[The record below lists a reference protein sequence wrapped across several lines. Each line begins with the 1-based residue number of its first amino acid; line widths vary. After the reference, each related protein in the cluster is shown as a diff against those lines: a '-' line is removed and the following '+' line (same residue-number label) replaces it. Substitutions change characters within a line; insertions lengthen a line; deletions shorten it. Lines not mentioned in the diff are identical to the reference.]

1 MRASTSNKLA
11 ETGYKPL
18 VSVITPVYN
27 YERFIEHT
35 LLSVKNQS
43 YPNIEHIVIDDGS
56 TDNSFSIVKKY
67 EDTYNL
73 ICISKPNE
81 GQSVTINRGF
91 NLAKGEIITWLN
103 ADDVYFH
110 KNAISWVV
118 EQFRRFPDAGVIYGE
133 DVCIDAENN
142 ILAVRRMPGW
152 NYNWMR
158 RGRFCPSSNAT
169 FYRKEVIKNHHLRE
183 DLKYTM
189 DLEFYLRLGKDYPFK
204 HSRRILAGTRIHR
217 ERKRISRDR
226 DAIEEDRVVMAEYG
240 QKFDLKYSLL
250 RQLDRVDRLLTSRL
264 MAVLNVLEIW
274 RDPRNLAFDGK
285 WKSKWALFWRQVLPR
300 AWIRL

>member
-1 MRASTSNKLA
+1 MRASTSNRSTG
-11 ETGYKPL
+11 TGYKPL

-27 YERFIEHT
+27 YERFVEHT

-56 TDNSFSIVKKY
+56 TDNSFNIVKKY
-67 EDTYNL
+67 ENTYNL

-81 GQSVTINRGF
+81 GQSATINRGF

-118 EQFRRFPDAGVIYGE
+118 EQFRRFPDADVIYGE

-142 ILAVRRMPGW
+142 ILAVRRVPDW
-152 NYNWMR
+152 SYSRMR
-158 RGRFCPSSNAT
+158 RGRFCPSSNTT

-189 DLEFYLRLGKDYPFK
+189 DLEFYLRLGKDYLFK
-204 HSRRILAGTRIHR
+204 HTRRILAGTRIHSG
-217 ERKRISRDR
+217 RKQISRRR
-226 DAIEEDRVVMAEYG
+226 DAREEDRVVMAEYG

-264 MAVLNVLEIW
+264 LAVLNVLEIW
-274 RDPRNLAFDGK
+274 RDLPNLAFDGK
-285 WKSKWALFWRQVLPR
+285 WKSTWALFWRQVLPG